1 MTREQAIQKTTDKV
15 TNLYDGSI
23 LSKYS
28 VRDIIDYYESLINNQ
43 VPVIKKVT
51 GNIEDNFQEDYF
63 RELENEQEEDLY

>member
-28 VRDIIDYYESLINNQ
+28 VRDIIDYYEAIKNDQ
-43 VPVIKKVT
+43 VRVIKNT
-51 GNIEDNFQEDYF
+51 PGNIESNFQEDNF
-63 RELENEQEEDLY
+63 RELEDEQDFY

>member
-63 RELENEQEEDLY
+63 RELEDEEDLY

>member
-1 MTREQAIQKTTDKV
+1 MTREQAIQKTRERF

-51 GNIEDNFQEDYF
+51 GNIENNFQEDYF
-63 RELENEQEEDLY
+63 RELEDEEDLY

>member
-1 MTREQAIQKTTDKV
+1 MTREQAIQKTSERV

-51 GNIEDNFQEDYF
+51 GNIEDNFLEQHF
-63 RELENEQEEDLY
+63 RELEDEEDLY

>member
-28 VRDIIDYYESLINNQ
+28 VRDIIDYYEAIKNNQ
-43 VPVIKKVT
+43 VRVIKNT
-51 GNIEDNFQEDYF
+51 PGNIESNFQEDNF
-63 RELENEQEEDLY
+63 RELEDEQDFY

>member
-28 VRDIIDYYESLINNQ
+28 VRDIIDYYEAIKNNQ
-43 VPVIKKVT
+43 VRVIKNT
-51 GNIEDNFQEDYF
+51 PGNIESNFLEDYF
-63 RELENEQEEDLY
+63 RELEDEQDFY